1 MIFNFSSISFQ
12 WDGKN
17 RDFGNVTRE
26 RVEAFCIGNGK
37 WNLEGKMKKIRN
49 KFYQSSQIVSNA
61 RKD

>member
-1 MIFNFSSISFQ
+1 M
-12 WDGKN
+12 
-17 RDFGNVTRE
+17 NVTRE

-37 WNLEGKMKKIRN
+37 WNLEGKMKKKKRN